1 MQVQDI
7 AAVLEHAASLSEN
20 KRVKKM
26 KTVIRDKINIKAS
39 RLSLGLFT
47 STSAD
52 EMTRLIRT
60 GLIGLNH
67 FEGGQ

>member
-1 MQVQDI
+1 
-7 AAVLEHAASLSEN
+7 
-20 KRVKKM
+20 M